1 MQKPKKGPK
10 KYQEFKC
17 KLDGK
22 DAFIKEIPLKD
33 LGDDWNKDMDILG
46 DLSDEYVHKTYT
58 TLVYDNKAFIIT
70 NHSKRSSLFD
80 FLKFRKLTFLEC
92 LKLAE
97 PIVSGLIYLHCHNL
111 VHCSLTSSSIILD
124 ENNTPKFQGVDVIK
138 VGSDYTASNSA
149 PEDAS
154 RWMAPE
160 LLKGDPPSFK
170 SDIFSLGIILWEI
183 LVDEAY
189 PHKNANDTE
198 LLKECVLG
206 GSRNLFPL
214 NTLPHYRKF
223 IETCWQ
229 HDPNDRPDSIGLLG
243 FIHAVKHD
251 VKKQLGEVE
260 EADMPNIV
268 KHPGKFKHEDPA
280 DNLFDV
286 AKYCFNMGDYGKAK
300 AWYEMAAKKGSANAA
315 YDIAQMYMYGVGVKQ
330 DYDEAK
336 KRYEIAASIGSV
348 DAVYAIGL
356 MYNYDCGVEQN
367 YQKAIEYY
375 HQASNKGSARALYR
389 IAEIYFY
396 GDGVGR
402 NDQKTLK
409 YLNKA
414 SKMGLS
420 CATELTGYMYAYGRG
435 VEQNDAKAL
444 SCYLKA
450 AREGCAW
457 GMISLGNMYYDGT
470 VVCQDY
476 EEAMEWYQKA
486 IDKYKSNDLCKI
498 HREYKFIVGPD
509 KHYMNALHGYEK
521 AKRKNS
527 AMNHK

>member
-10 KYQEFKC
+10 QYQESKG
-17 KLDGK
+17 KLDGR
-22 DAFIKEIPLKD
+22 DVFIKEIPLKD
-33 LGDDWNKDMDILG
+33 LDDDWNKGMEMFED
-46 DLSDEYVHKTYT
+46 SDKYVHKPCT
-58 TLVYDNKAFIIT
+58 TLVYDNKALIIT
-70 NHSKRSSLFD
+70 NHSERYSLFD
-80 FLKFRKLTFLEC
+80 FLKHRKLKFLEC

-97 PIVSGLIYLHCHNL
+97 PIISGLIYLHCHNL
-111 VHCSLTSSSIILD
+111 VYCSLTSSSIILD
-124 ENNTPKFQGVDVIK
+124 ENNTPKFRGAGLIK
-138 VGSDYTASNSA
+138 VGSNHAASKPAS
-149 PEDAS
+149 EDAF

-160 LLKGDPPSFK
+160 VLKGDPPSFK

-189 PHKNANDTE
+189 PYKEAKDAA
-198 LLKECVLG
+198 LIKECVLG
-206 GSRNLFPL
+206 GYRDLFPPD
-214 NTLPHYRKF
+214 TLPSYRKL
-223 IETCWQ
+223 IENCWQ

-251 VKKQLGEVE
+251 MKKQLGEVE
-260 EADMPNIV
+260 EASIPNII
-268 KHPGKFKHEDPA
+268 KHPGKLNHKDPA

-286 AKYCFNMGDYGKAK
+286 AKYCFKMGEYGKART
-300 AWYEMAAKKGSANAA
+300 WYEMAAEKGSASAA
-315 YDIAQMYMYGVGVKQ
+315 YEVAQMYMYGIGVEQ

-336 KRYEIAASIGSV
+336 KRYETAASIGSV

-375 HQASNKGSARALYR
+375 QQAGNKGSAMALYR

-396 GDGVGR
+396 GDGVER
-402 NDQKTLK
+402 DDQKTLE
-409 YLNKA
+409 YLNRA
-414 SKMGLS
+414 SKMGLP
-420 CATELTGYMYAYGRG
+420 CAIELTGYMYAYGRG
-435 VEQNDAKAL
+435 VEQNDSKAL
-444 SCYLKA
+444 SCYYKA

-470 VVCQDY
+470 FVCQDY

-486 IDKYKSNDLCKI
+486 IDKSKSNDLCKI
-498 HREYKFIVGPD
+498 HKEYKLIVGPD

-521 AKRKNS
+521 ARRKNS